1 MPNMSSALMAST
13 GFAESPVEQDSRLE
27 AGFPAIESG
36 LPTRPLLTDL
46 SVVGKIT
53 SLLFGSKNPFRT
65 RSTPERNRVW
75 VLDNTAVVSSNP
87 TAGGLQQ
94 WQAEF
99 ISCHF
104 VQGRKDITE
113 VVSYFADLI
122 GIDGQAG
129 SDAEVRDR
137 IETRLQPFVHQIA
150 PAHTIEVSLSS
161 DTGKSPLKRIL
172 GPTNSNGISSNIFS
186 IEGNDA
192 SGGETLRVTS
202 PGFDNISANLRFVGA
217 EGWAVLSDIDD
228 TIKITGTTDPT
239 WVLRS
244 TLADIPEPCEGMPEF
259 FQMLNQKLSNPA
271 WFYVSA
277 SPYNL
282 YPFLREFVLST
293 YPQGDIALRESSW
306 MSFGG
311 LLQSFTVGVQEYKVG
326 RGTKIQSWLPKR
338 KFICIGD
345 STQADPESYAELY
358 NKHPGWIKAIYIR
371 TPTDLPHMKQKN
383 SPERFAKAFK
393 GIPTSIWKTFVV
405 PSELVDHLNSV
416 VDPTRIIPYHTSS
429 FVRVFAFTMPQAF
442 DRCKERP
449 QHIDDILRGLNRY
462 NPETTTTFQEY
473 VSQQCED
480 KFFDAYA
487 CLALLKLYQFNPHL
501 LHPETVTN
509 ILVKALTVFPSP
521 AFSLCLALFPAS
533 SIPYGSDIA
542 SIPTTE
548 LTESIQKLTKL
559 NTLLESAQYDAFW
572 STLESD
578 DIYADLYADVAGFED
593 LVRIRIAGEVGKT
606 FREIDLSVLSG
617 WLNLRSDALVK
628 FCQTA
633 CGWRVSGEKVEI
645 PANAENEA
653 KSEIKGERVGV
664 EMFGRVFR
672 RGYEDP
678 A

>member
-1 MPNMSSALMAST
+1 MSSAST
-13 GFAESPVEQDSRLE
+13 IITRFTESLLEKDSRTAADFPKVE
-27 AGFPAIESG
+27 AT

-46 SVVGKIT
+46 SLVGKVT
-53 SLLFGSKNPFRT
+53 SSLFGSKNPFRK
-65 RSTPERNRVW
+65 RSTPEHNHVW
-75 VLDNTAVVSSNP
+75 LLDNTAVKPASP
-87 TAGGLQQ
+87 APGALEQ

-99 ISCHF
+99 VACHF
-104 VQGRKDITE
+104 VKGRKDITNF
-113 VVSYFADLI
+113 VSYFADEI
-122 GIDGQAG
+122 GIDGEAG
-129 SDAEVRDR
+129 SDAEVRGR
-137 IETRLQPFVHQIA
+137 IEKRLQPFVWQTA
-150 PAHTIEVSLSS
+150 PAHTIEVLIPSGQGQPPIKHVLS
-161 DTGKSPLKRIL
+161 PA
-172 GPTNSNGISSNIFS
+172 NSSGISSDILLV
-186 IEGNDA
+186 
-192 SGGETLRVTS
+192 GGGDVSDGQTLHVTS
-202 PGFDNISANLRFVGA
+202 PGFKHINTNLRLAGA
-217 EGWAVLSDIDD
+217 EGWAVLSDIDG
-228 TIKITGTTDPT
+228 KLPLKRRKAANTG
-239 WVLRS
+239 RH
-244 TLADIPEPCEGMPEF
+244 
-259 FQMLNQKLSNPA
+259 NQNYSNPA
-271 WFYVSA
+271 WFYLSA

-282 YPFLREFVLST
+282 YPFLREFVDST
-293 YPQGDIALRESSW
+293 YPRGTIVLRDASW
-306 MSFGG
+306 MSFAG
-311 LLQSFTVGVQEYKVG
+311 LLQSFTVGVQQYKVD
-326 RGTKIQSWLPKR
+326 RGTKIHSWLPKR

-345 STQADPESYAELY
+345 STQADPESYAKLY
-358 NKHPGWIKAIYIR
+358 HNNPGWVKAIYIR
-371 TPTDLPHMKQKN
+371 TPTDLPHMEQKN
-383 SPERFAKAFK
+383 SPERFAKAFD
-393 GIPTSIWKTFVV
+393 GIPKSIWKTFVV
-405 PSELVDHLNSV
+405 PSELTAHL
-416 VDPTRIIPYHTSS
+416 
-429 FVRVFAFTMPQAF
+429 
-442 DRCKERP
+442 K
-449 QHIDDILRGLNRY
+449 GLNRY

-473 VSQQCED
+473 VSQQCEE
-480 KFFDAYA
+480 KFFDVYA

-521 AFSLCLALFPAS
+521 SFTLCLALFPAS

-617 WLNLRSDALVK
+617 WLNLRSEALVK

-633 CGWRVSGEKVEI
+633 CGWRVSGQKVEI